1 MGEAVDYLKLMVRWS
16 FALLSA
22 SAVGATTAEADA
34 AAERI
39 PGLDLD
45 PPKEVRT

>member
-1 MGEAVDYLKLMVRWS
+1 MVRRR

-34 AAERI
+34 AAEGM

-45 PPKEVRT
+45 PTKEVRT